1 MCLWTAKASTLGD
14 VQFDLG
20 TLQAM
25 RDSLGS
31 SRGINRHRYSIEE
44 AEQELQRPVVQALL
58 ELCRFRNSHPAFNGE
73 VNPFLMQFVL
83 TTYQSEAL
91 KGIDNYCLYSKPG

>member
-1 MCLWTAKASTLGD
+1 
-14 VQFDLG
+14 
-20 TLQAM
+20 M

-73 VNPFLMQFVL
+73 VHPLPHAACALNL
-83 TTYQSEAL
+83 TVRSIETVAL
-91 KGIDNYCLYSKPG
+91 CSNGETITARQLVPDPGEQRLGLDKN